1 MSFSCRV
8 AVETRVKKK
17 NIRVF
22 PCLIVSQPVCHD
34 TMTKHGRWEF
44 LLLLC
49 SISLEGL
56 SFARLVSAPLHPV
69 FLRLEHNF
77 FARIGTATSISKL
90 LPLPSSSRERE
101 RKNTEPPK
109 IATQSRGFKKRDLQ
123 RRSALVPFRSW
134 DLSRLKIKQKRGG
147 WRSSGKIDIWK
158 FKKS

>member
-1 MSFSCRV
+1 MSNSSCWKKKERRERKKDISIKRVSFSCRV
-8 AVETRVKKK
+8 AVETRVKKKK

-90 LPLPSSSRERE
+90 LPLPSSSRKRE
-101 RKNTEPPK
+101 RATENGH
-109 IATQSRGFKKRDLQ
+109 AV
-123 RRSALVPFRSW
+123 A
-134 DLSRLKIKQKRGG
+134 RL
-147 WRSSGKIDIWK
+147 
-158 FKKS
+158 